1 MVGHSLS
8 YPDSAFSDTDL
19 KLTMVGIFTP
29 QKSANTANQHL
40 IFCFV
45 DCVELRK

>member
-1 MVGHSLS
+1 MVGHPVS
-8 YPDSAFSDTDL
+8 YLDSAFSDIGL
-19 KLTMVGIFTP
+19 KLTMVGIFMP

-45 DCVELRK
+45 DYVDLRK